1 MTSSMPRARGDR
13 RCVRWPG
20 PARSHGRF
28 ALALRLPSGAHGAAP
43 LQHPGGADPSP
54 QDASSR
60 GARPGDPAHSGPAS
74 PPSSQGSLP
83 ASSTSS
89 QGQAPA
95 PQFSAHSARWLPG
108 LRAAAERDGTV
119 AGKGAH
125 LGGSEPSFQSLPEP
139 VRSPFGS
146 ALLGKSRART
156 EAREGGSRVPAQRLS
171 SSGSPGS
178 KGGIGG
184 GKEHPEAAAAARPGL
199 LPQQERRHLQVATC
213 SARRAP
219 VTARAARPAPTRPS
233 PLLVGCA
240 RRAGGPGARTRPRP
254 RLGCCL
260 SLAARLSGQGSP
272 ALWPEGTGSIPG
284 FASGEGAETR
294 THHRDPSG
302 GLGIRRESLA
312 TRNDLL
318 LFQRTVASQS
328 SQANPEK

>member
-1 MTSSMPRARGDR
+1 MGRSPSSIQEVQTCHLKTP
-13 RCVRWPG
+13 
-20 PARSHGRF
+20 
-28 ALALRLPSGAHGAAP
+28 
-43 LQHPGGADPSP
+43 
-54 QDASSR
+54 
-60 GARPGDPAHSGPAS
+60 RPGVPVRGTLPI
-74 PPSSQGSLP
+74 PGQPRPLPRSLP

-146 ALLGKSRART
+146 ALLGKSSART

-184 GKEHPEAAAAARPGL
+184 GKEHPEAAAAARPGF
-199 LPQQERRHLQVATC
+199 LPQQKKRHLQVATC

-233 PLLVGCA
+233 PQLVGCA

-272 ALWPEGTGSIPG
+272 ALWPEGTREYPG
-284 FASGEGAETR
+284 FCQRGKELEHARTATRRPLGWGFEGSAWQRGMTFACSREQWRNRAAKR
-294 THHRDPSG
+294 TPKN
-302 GLGIRRESLA
+302 GLG
-312 TRNDLL
+312 
-318 LFQRTVASQS
+318 TVLS
-328 SQANPEK
+328 